1 MILGALVVVAQISI
15 AIYQNIRNKSYLDN
29 HPVGFYFWQEFKEL
43 QDSGQAYY
51 DDDYVRPEMQNE
63 EKGYKKLLEFQDNEF
78 EYLGQEQPGWGHLS
92 WRAAVPLYLLWRKR
106 DSSDQGLIESIKH
119 MTHTPHIHVK
129 RTVRLEN
136 ALAKF
141 EDTEHLLTGEGFI
154 KFYTFME
161 AAVSNRSKEELF
173 FKCNNKSYST
183 VMRELSSGEY
193 IPQGETDDV
202 IELFSQLETG
212 EYDELDG
219 SDWDNFWRGATE
231 NNTNKFIHWDHPH
244 FKLLAS
250 EVGLVTK
257 GEYPECHEDI
267 NS

>member
-1 MILGALVVVAQISI
+1 
-15 AIYQNIRNKSYLDN
+15 
-29 HPVGFYFWQEFKEL
+29 
-43 QDSGQAYY
+43 
-51 DDDYVRPEMQNE
+51 
-63 EKGYKKLLEFQDNEF
+63 
-78 EYLGQEQPGWGHLS
+78 
-92 WRAAVPLYLLWRKR
+92 VPLYLLWLKR

-219 SDWDNFWRGATE
+219 SGWDNFWRGATE
-231 NNTNKFIHWDHPH
+231 NNTNRFIHWDHPH

-250 EVGLVTK
+250 EVGLVKK
-257 GEYPECHEDI
+257 GEYPESHEDV
-267 NS
+267 NR